1 MPKSVDGDIR
11 LTVEIDASAVDKG
24 TQNINKSVSRVNNSF
39 KRFGSEMQRAFT
51 GGEQAAE
58 QYNRKMAKAEEAVR
72 KQEAVVQN
80 LRDKFDALKNGDAAP
95 ASLKKMDADIA
106 KALKSF
112 DGLIAKMDAAKARVT
127 ELEHKAQGNPTGR
140 SAAALRAARE
150 EYAALADEVAK
161 AGGKLDAM
169 QAQAEKL
176 RLNPEATTEGK
187 KLAREIEMANAKLDR
202 LKLEASY
209 AAEGFDKTANAVQN
223 TNKQIEKTPKAVTKS
238 EKYLKRFKRILLS
251 AFVFNVI
258 SRGFTALQQQA
269 SKLLRSNNQFSNS
282 LAKIKGN
289 LITAFTPIYQ
299 YILPAV
305 NKLMDI
311 TAKATAYI
319 AAFISALTGKT
330 TKDTAKAAEE
340 LYNQATAT
348 DKLTQATDNAAK
360 SLADFDEINKI
371 GSANKSDN
379 TATAPDFSGLDN
391 LTGAEA
397 AAQKL
402 SPFFEALAEFA
413 GDIADAF
420 KEDIAPRLKDFGS
433 ALLDFLPDLG
443 NLDKD
448 DIKAILKIIAEGI
461 GAIVLIKIGASAIQG
476 ISNLKNALTTFLS
489 AVGAHPILAT
499 ATALSSLYLAM
510 IAYDNFKF
518 NTSNTGKLVS
528 FFDEVAASAEK
539 ACDKSKA
546 FREEAEEKYKNID
559 TNFMSLI
566 TIADRYYAL
575 SQKAQLTDEDKH
587 MLKYYYDYLDAHDV
601 DLTGKIDDVTKAY
614 TGTREELEQLII
626 TQIKYA
632 YIQAAQEQ
640 LAEAFK
646 QQIALQQEINETTK
660 ALELAKTEQSKAYN
674 GYQKTLTDF
683 GLTTFFGFTGD
694 DINSNKFAQILSRLT
709 PGESDARRNYNELT
723 NSVEELSD
731 KLTDL
736 NTEYSNTSEDIYY
749 CTSLISS
756 SGESIDT
763 YIQNLLDYTRGLTDT
778 GLGMDAAKRSA
789 GILGDTVD
797 QTTKKLAEFNS
808 KLAETEGKTVDP
820 NFAPLDS
827 SLNVAIRHTQNVNAN
842 LDTTASKTVD
852 PNFTSLRSNLA
863 STDTQTQTLNSALD
877 RTGGAVIDPD
887 FTSLNSNL
895 DVATAKAIA
904 LQNALASLGVSS
916 KAPNVNVGY
925 SRFLPIPKLA
935 TGAVIPANREF
946 LAVLGDQRHGT
957 NVEAPLATI
966 EQAVAN
972 VIARTGVGGRTEA
985 ILEIDGEK
993 FGRMVYKLNKR
1004 ESKRVGVNFS
1014 EV

>member
-51 GGEQAAE
+51 GGEQAA
-58 QYNRKMAKAEEAVR
+58 QRYNQKLAKAEEAVR

-80 LRDKFDALKNGDAAP
+80 LRDKYDALKNGNAAP

-112 DGLIAKMDAAKARVT
+112 DALIAKMDAAKARVT

-202 LKLEASY
+202 LKTEASY
-209 AAEGFDKTANAVQN
+209 AAEGFDKTASAVKN

-251 AFVFNVI
+251 AFIFNVI

-269 SKLLRSNNQFSNS
+269 SKLLRSNNQFNSS
-282 LAKIKGN
+282 LAKTKGN

-348 DKLTQATDNAAK
+348 DKLAQSTDKASK
-360 SLADFDEINKI
+360 SLASFDEINKI
-371 GSANKSDN
+371 GSADKSDN
-379 TATAPDFSGLDN
+379 TTTAPDFSGLDN

-420 KEDIAPRLKDFGS
+420 KEDIAPRLKDFGL

-476 ISNLKNALTTFLS
+476 ISNLKTALTTFLT
-489 AVGAHPILAT
+489 AVGEHPILAT
-499 ATALSSLYLAM
+499 ATALSLLALALG
-510 IAYDNFKF
+510 AYEDFKF
-518 NTSNTGKLVS
+518 NNSDTGKAVS
-528 FFDEVAASAEK
+528 FFNDVADSAKK
-539 ACDKSKA
+539 ACEEATA
-546 FREEAEEKYKNID
+546 FREEAREKYAGID
-559 TNFMSLI
+559 RDFLALD
-566 TIADRYYAL
+566 TIAEKYYTL

-587 MLKYYYDYLDAHDV
+587 MLKYYYEYLAAHVGDFT
-601 DLTGKIDDVTKAY
+601 DDIDKITFAY
-614 TGTREELEQLII
+614 TGTHDELEQLII
-626 TQIKYA
+626 THIKYA
-632 YIQAAQEQ
+632 YVQAAQEQ
-640 LAEAFK
+640 LTAAFK
-646 QQIALQQEINETTK
+646 QQIELQRQLVELKNAE
-660 ALELAKTEQSKAYN
+660 ELARKNLDAAEAKLGTNRFFTMLKNPVEYHSNWNAYEKSLDALSGIMSQIRNVESNITDTDDDIAFWTRSVETAGESLDGYIRSMMAYN
-674 GYQKTLTDF
+674 DGVTDV
-683 GLTTFFGFTGD
+683 
-694 DINSNKFAQILSRLT
+694 K
-709 PGESDARRNYNELT
+709 
-723 NSVEELSD
+723 
-731 KLTDL
+731 
-736 NTEYSNTSEDIYY
+736 
-749 CTSLISS
+749 
-756 SGESIDT
+756 
-763 YIQNLLDYTRGLTDT
+763 
-778 GLGMDAAKRSA
+778 LGMDAAKE
-789 GILGDTVD
+789 TVD
-797 QTTKKLAEFNS
+797 QTTKKLVEFNL
-808 KLAETEGKTVDP
+808 KLAETEGKTVNPD
-820 NFAPLDS
+820 FAPLDS
-827 SLNVAIRHTQNVNAN
+827 NLNVAIRHTQDVNTN
-842 LDTTASKTVD
+842 LDMTASKTVD
-852 PNFTSLRSNLA
+852 PNFTNLRSNLT

-877 RTGGAVIDPD
+877 RTGNAVIDPD

-895 DVATAKAIA
+895 DVATAKVIA
-904 LQNALASLGVSS
+904 LRNELAKLGVSS
-916 KAPNVNVGY
+916 AKTTSLNITPGY
-925 SRFLPIPKLA
+925 SRLIPKLA